1 MTIEPS
7 VLIDSLST
15 SEGGVARIRQ
25 VLLEFAVRGALSEK
39 DSGDPPARELLQYA
53 TKDRTAQAVAAPGRS
68 KRRTLPR
75 RSLEAPF
82 ALPVTWEWIAIG
94 DAMNLVNGR
103 AFKPSHWGSTGLPIV
118 RIQNLNNSSAPF
130 NYCSFE
136 VAPKFHLKPGD
147 FLISWSG
154 TPGTSFGAFIWE
166 GPPGIL
172 NQHIFRAEL
181 FGGIYN
187 PKFLRVAIN
196 ARLDEM
202 IARAHGG
209 VGLQHITKG
218 ELESMLIP
226 LPPLAEQKRIVAK
239 VDQLM
244 ALCDDLEV
252 KQTKKRD
259 LATQSTR
266 SALSALS
273 TAEEGPDLSVA
284 WARFSANFASL
295 VPAADSVVELR
306 KSTLRLAVEGRLTR
320 RKGLVP
326 EGSRFLKLIRER
338 GLEEATKRK
347 IRPQDV
353 SPIRPEDEPFSAPP
367 GWAWARLGELCFQ
380 ITDGTHYTPAYV
392 AAGVPFLSVK
402 DVTGGRVDFSDARYI
417 TEAEHRKLTARC
429 RPERDDVLLTK
440 VGTTGVAR
448 VVDTDREFSI
458 FVSLALL
465 KFPHDLILPDY
476 LCLFLNSPLARAQ
489 SERDTQGVGN
499 KNLVLRFIRDFLVP
513 LPPLPEQVEIVD
525 VVRKLMSLLDDLE
538 AKLRKQ
544 EETATRLAESLAA
557 AVAG

>member
-1 MTIEPS
+1 MTVEPS
-7 VLIDSLST
+7 VLIDSLSA

-130 NYCSFE
+130 NNCSFE

-154 TPGTSFGAFIWE
+154 TPGTSFGPFIWE

-239 VDQLM
+239 VDHLM
-244 ALCDDLEV
+244 ALCDDLEA

-259 LATQSTR
+259 LATQSTY
-266 SALSALS
+266 SAVTALASAERGAELSLAWRRVASSFQTLVS
-273 TAEEGPDLSVA
+273 TPDDVRNLRGAVAELATKGLLTAQSEKE
-284 WARFSANFASL
+284 R
-295 VPAADSVVELR
+295 PAAELTAKLDAASVGDT
-306 KSTLRLAVEGRLTR
+306 STLPLLPSNW
-320 RKGLVP
+320 L
-326 EGSRFLKLIRER
+326 
-338 GLEEATKRK
+338 
-347 IRPQDV
+347 
-353 SPIRPEDEPFSAPP
+353 
-367 GWAWARLGELCFQ
+367 WARLAGLLAFGPENGYSPKAVEYP
-380 ITDGTHYTPAYV
+380 TDVKALTLSATTSGRFAPQYFKYIDEEIPKDSDLWLRDGDVLIQRGNTLDYV
-392 AAGVPFLSVK
+392 GIAAVYR
-402 DVTGGRVDFSDARYI
+402 GRDAEFIYPDLMIKIRAADFVDVDFLHIALNARPI
-417 TEAEHRKLTARC
+417 
-429 RPERDDVLLTK
+429 RDYFKAHASGTSGTMPKINQSVLLETPIP
-440 VGTTGVAR
+440 V
-448 VVDTDREFSI
+448 
-458 FVSLALL
+458 
-465 KFPHDLILPDY
+465 P
-476 LCLFLNSPLARAQ
+476 PLA
-489 SERDTQGVGN
+489 
-499 KNLVLRFIRDFLVP
+499 
-513 LPPLPEQVEIVD
+513 EQKRIVAKVD
-525 VVRKLMSLLDDLE
+525 HLMSLLDDLE
-538 AKLRKQ
+538 AKLHKQ
-544 EETATRLAESLAA
+544 EQTATRLAESLAA
-557 AVAG
+557 AVAA

>member
-7 VLIDSLST
+7 VLIDSLSA
-15 SEGGVARIRQ
+15 SEGGVARIRK

-244 ALCDDLEV
+244 ALCDDLEA

-266 SALSALS
+266 SALTALTTAETAEDLS
-273 TAEEGPDLSVA
+273 TAWHRVVKNFNLTTSDSAAINGLRSAILGLAVRGQLVRDCPRTGGGAPHGPLPQGWHWVKVSEAGDLKLGRQRAPQHHIGPNMRPYLRVANVFEARLDLSDVMEMNFEPEEA
-284 WARFSANFASL
+284 ERF
-295 VPAADSVVELR
+295 ELR
-306 KSTLRLAVEGRLTR
+306 
-320 RKGLVP
+320 P
-326 EGSRFLKLIRER
+326 N
-338 GLEEATKRK
+338 
-347 IRPQDV
+347 
-353 SPIRPEDEPFSAPP
+353 
-367 GWAWARLGELCFQ
+367 
-380 ITDGTHYTPAYV
+380 
-392 AAGVPFLSVK
+392 
-402 DVTGGRVDFSDARYI
+402 
-417 TEAEHRKLTARC
+417 
-429 RPERDDVLLTK
+429 DVLLNEGQSTEL
-440 VGTTGVAR
+440 VGRPAIYRGEIPGVCFQNTLIRFRPSKLVIPEYALTVFRAYMRTGRFQREAQQTTNIAHLSLGRLATV
-448 VVDTDREFSI
+448 EF
-458 FVSLALL
+458 
-465 KFPHDLILPDY
+465 
-476 LCLFLNSPLARAQ
+476 
-489 SERDTQGVGN
+489 
-499 KNLVLRFIRDFLVP
+499 P
-513 LPPLPEQVEIVD
+513 LPPLPEQKRIVAKVD
-525 VVRKLMSLLDDLE
+525 HLMSLLDDLE

-544 EETATRLAESLAA
+544 EETATCLAESLAA
-557 AVAG
+557 AVTAS